1 MKTFKQFQASKRMVY
16 SLAEALPDTAYY
28 LDGPGLV
35 YDCET
40 YIQGPCTVYE
50 NPVEKTGAHHGSYL
64 LCLGNMEYT
73 TAEGYT
79 LEQLERLLYDFC
91 VSEGIL

>member
-1 MKTFKQFQASKRMVY
+1 MKTFNQFQASKRTVS

-40 YIQGPCTVYE
+40 YIEGPCT
-50 NPVEKTGAHHGSYL
+50 AHPSSYL